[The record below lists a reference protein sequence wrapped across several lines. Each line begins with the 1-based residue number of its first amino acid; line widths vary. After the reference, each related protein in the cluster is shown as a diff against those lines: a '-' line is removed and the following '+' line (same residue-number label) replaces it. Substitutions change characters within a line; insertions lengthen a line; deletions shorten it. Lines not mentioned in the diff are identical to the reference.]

1 MAIVVS
7 ALKEAAGENRVALTP
22 DVVAKLVKSNFDV
35 VIEKGA
41 GEKAFYS
48 DDVYKSAGAKLSTRT
63 DALKA
68 DIVTVVNEPSTAT
81 LNKLTKGQTIIG
93 MLNPLGGQKSS

>member
-35 VIEKGA
+35 VIEKG
-41 GEKAFYS
+41 
-48 DDVYKSAGAKLSTRT
+48 
-63 DALKA
+63 
-68 DIVTVVNEPSTAT
+68 
-81 LNKLTKGQTIIG
+81 
-93 MLNPLGGQKSS
+93 